1 LTLAY
6 GKTTH
11 TFQGRSAG
19 PEHPVEVI
27 IVQPGTR
34 QLEYMGSHSSTTPWG
49 PLQSYNQ
56 DRGNPYCRIH
66 SEARELNQ
74 LRYSIPLYVHFPRHF
89 STRNLQIG

>member
-1 LTLAY
+1 MTFLPLTLAY

-34 QLEYMGSHSSTTPWG
+34 QLEYMGSHSSTTP
-49 PLQSYNQ
+49 
-56 DRGNPYCRIH
+56 
-66 SEARELNQ
+66 
-74 LRYSIPLYVHFPRHF
+74 
-89 STRNLQIG
+89 